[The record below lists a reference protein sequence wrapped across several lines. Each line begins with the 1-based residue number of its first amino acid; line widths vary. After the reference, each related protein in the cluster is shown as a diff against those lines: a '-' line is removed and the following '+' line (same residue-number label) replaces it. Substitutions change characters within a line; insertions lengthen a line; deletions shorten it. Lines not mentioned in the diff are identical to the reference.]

1 VNPDLAV
8 LPEWFIV
15 AVAAFFGGCFGSFL
29 NVCVGRW
36 PKELSVIRPPSR
48 CPRCGSGIAWY
59 DNVPVLSWLVL
70 RGKCRTCALP
80 ISPVYPLVELVVAL
94 IWVAS
99 ALHFGPTITALRFA
113 MFCTVLL
120 GVMLTDASTYTIP
133 DGFTVFGLVWAIVM
147 SMFAYVRE
155 DVSLFATPG
164 DAVFGACVGAGA
176 IAIIGWLG
184 EVVLKKDAMGFGDT
198 TLMAM
203 VGAHVGPGLSLLTI
217 FLGAAVGSV
226 VFMLVVLPIG
236 WARSRRTGTA
246 YEQPLVPF
254 GIFLA
259 PGAVI
264 ALLWGADLIRWY
276 RSGVMG
282 L

>member
-1 VNPDLAV
+1 M
-8 LPEWFIV
+8 
-15 AVAAFFGGCFGSFL
+15 
-29 NVCVGRW
+29 
-36 PKELSVIRPPSR
+36 IRPPSR
-48 CPRCGSGIAWY
+48 CPRCGSEIAWY

-113 MFCTVLL
+113 MFSHGAARRDAHRRG
-120 GVMLTDASTYTIP
+120 GVRDPRRLHR
-133 DGFTVFGLVWAIVM
+133 
-147 SMFAYVRE
+147 VRPGVGDRDCRCSRTCAN

-184 EVVLKKDAMGFGDT
+184 EDGAQEGSDGLRRHDAHGD
-198 TLMAM
+198 
-203 VGAHVGPGLSLLTI
+203 GGRAH
-217 FLGAAVGSV
+217 
-226 VFMLVVLPIG
+226 
-236 WARSRRTGTA
+236 RTGPLAAHDLPRRGGGRGGRSCWSCCPSAGLRSKRPGTP
-246 YEQPLVPF
+246 YEPPLVPF

-264 ALLWGADLIRWY
+264 ALLWGADLVRWY

>member
-1 VNPDLAV
+1 M

-48 CPRCGSGIAWY
+48 CPRCGSEIAWY

-133 DGFTVFGLVWAIVM
+133 DGFTVFGLVWAIGM
-147 SMFAYVRE
+147 SMFAYVRD

-184 EVVLKKDAMGFGDT
+184 EVVLKKEAMGFGDI

-203 VGAHVGPGLSLLTI
+203 VGAHVGPSRSLLTI

-226 VFMLVVLPIG
+226 VFLLIVLPIS
-236 WARSRRTGTA
+236 WSRSKRTATP
-246 YEQPLVPF
+246 YEQPHVPF